1 MNLHHTASLRSP
13 QPPESRQLLLARLQA
28 PWQQGLQQLHGLH
41 GLALAA
47 DAGGL
52 SLAGSGIRW
61 WHTLLAEL
69 PDVVP
74 ADAASVEG
82 GSRCLAS
89 LAHWPL
95 QPGSLDAVA
104 WQVAAAHDAMLP
116 EMLAQACLALGPDAR
131 LLVAVHGD
139 PLDAWCRIAMP
150 WLAEQSLQLRQA
162 TWGDSR
168 RLTWLPPRWGRH
180 WSASWQRLLPVTAHW
195 SVQLWQKNTLA
206 PLRSGRR
213 TVPARDAWSPQ
224 WLPQASTPNSTR
236 KDMA

>member
-13 QPPESRQLLLARLQA
+13 QPPDHRQLLQARLQV
-28 PWQQGLQQLHGLH
+28 PWQQGLQQLHGQH
-41 GLALAA
+41 GLVVAA
-47 DAGGL
+47 DAAGL
-52 SLAGSGIRW
+52 ALAGSGIRC
-61 WHTLLAEL
+61 WHSLLAEW
-69 PDVVP
+69 PAAVP
-74 ADAASVEG
+74 AEACSC
-82 GSRCLAS
+82 CLAS

-104 WQVAAAHDAMLP
+104 WQVAEPHETMLP

-139 PLDAWCRIAMP
+139 TLNSWCRVAMP
-150 WLAEQSLQLRQA
+150 WLASQSLQLRQA

-168 RLTWLPPRWGRH
+168 RLTWLPPRWGQH

-195 SVQLWQKNTLA
+195 TVQLWQKNTLA
-206 PLRSGRR
+206 PLRPGRR
-213 TVPARDAWSPQ
+213 QLPARDAWSPQ